1 MPASIHLLVTTGIA
15 LAIAVGVGIAAS
27 VALVGVVAA
36 ITRSR
41 TRLVAARRPLR
52 WPVMLLA
59 TLIAFAIAAS
69 TMGLV
74 RDLGAGG
81 AMLAHALLIAQI
93 GVGAWLVVRILR
105 VAGDAV
111 LDRYGAVRGD
121 RHRRKVHTQV
131 AVLRRVLVVV
141 VVVIACG
148 AALFTFEG
156 ARVAG
161 TGLLAS
167 AGVAS
172 VVAGLAAQSVL
183 GNVFAGIQL
192 VGSDAIRVDDVVVV
206 EGEWGTIEEITLTYI
221 VVRVW
226 DERRL
231 VLPSTYFTT
240 TPFQNWTRTSS
251 EVMGSIELDLDWRVP
266 IDAMRVELERILADT
281 PIWDERVQVLQVTDA
296 VGGVVRVRVLVT
308 AEDGP
313 TLADLRHGVRE
324 RLVTWLR
331 TEHPEALPV
340 QRVHVAD
347 GQPRQVARPAAPRT
361 RPTTG
366 PVATPPGL
374 FTGDAEAEARRESFT
389 HPIAVIPPDPS
400 RRGR

>member
-1 MPASIHLLVTTGIA
+1 VPESIQLLVTAGIA

-27 VALVGVVAA
+27 VALVAALAA

-41 TRLVAARRPLR
+41 ARMVAARRPLR
-52 WPVMLLA
+52 WPVLLLA
-59 TLIAFAIAAS
+59 TLIAFAIAIS
-69 TMGLV
+69 SLGLV
-74 RDLGAGG
+74 RALGEGG
-81 AMLAHALLIAQI
+81 TMLAHTLLIAQI

-111 LDRYGAVRGD
+111 LERYGATEGD

-141 VVVIACG
+141 IVVIACG

-192 VGSDAIRVDDVVVV
+192 VGSDALRVDDVVVV
-206 EGEWGTIEEITLTYI
+206 EGEWGTIEEITLTYV

-226 DERRL
+226 DDRRL

-240 TPFQNWTRTSS
+240 TPFQNWTRTTS
-251 EVMGSIELDLDWRVP
+251 EVMGAVELDVDWRVP
-266 IDAMRVELERILADT
+266 VPAMRAELERILAESD
-281 PIWDERVQVLQVTDA
+281 IWDERVQVLQVTDA
-296 VGGVVRVRVLVT
+296 VGGLVRVRALVT
-308 AEDGP
+308 AVDGP
-313 TLADLRHGVRE
+313 TLADLRTHVRE
-324 RLVTWLR
+324 ALVEWLR
-331 TEHPEALPV
+331 REHPEALPM
-340 QRVHVAD
+340 QRM
-347 GQPRQVARPAAPRT
+347 QVVSTTDPGERERGRVEPRT
-361 RPTTG
+361 P
-366 PVATPPGL
+366 ASGL
-374 FTGDAEAEARRESFT
+374 FTGDAEADARRESFT
-389 HPIAVIPPDPS
+389 RPVEVVRPS
-400 RRGR
+400 RDADVRR

>member
-1 MPASIHLLVTTGIA
+1 MPEPVQLLVTAGIA
-15 LAIAVGVGIAAS
+15 LAISMGVGILAS

-52 WPVMLLA
+52 WPVFLLA
-59 TLIAFAIAAS
+59 TLIAFAIAIAS
-69 TMGLV
+69 SGLV
-74 RDLGAGG
+74 RDLGEGG

-111 LDRYGAVRGD
+111 LERYGATEGD

-141 VVVIACG
+141 IVVIACG
-148 AALFTFEG
+148 AALFTFES

-192 VGSDAIRVDDVVVV
+192 VGSDALRVDDVVVV
-206 EGEWGTIEEITLTYI
+206 EGEWGTIEEITLTYV

-226 DERRL
+226 DDRRL

-240 TPFQNWTRTSS
+240 TPFQNWTRTTS
-251 EVMGSIELDLDWRVP
+251 EVMGAVELDVDWRVP
-266 IDAMRVELERILADT
+266 VPAMRVELERILAGTD
-281 PIWDERVQVLQVTDA
+281 IWDGRVQLLQVTDA
-296 VGGVVRVRVLVT
+296 VGGLVRVRVLVT
-308 AEDGP
+308 AVDGP
-313 TLADLRHGVRE
+313 TLADLRTHVRE
-324 RLVTWLR
+324 ALVEWLR
-331 TEHPEALPV
+331 REHPEALPV
-340 QRVHVAD
+340 QRM
-347 GQPRQVARPAAPRT
+347 QVVTTSEPAQGEARAEPRT
-361 RPTTG
+361 P
-366 PVATPPGL
+366 ASGL
-374 FTGDAEAEARRESFT
+374 FTGDAEADARRESFT
-389 HPIAVIPPDPS
+389 RPIDVVQPEERLEDAVS
-400 RRGR
+400 R